1 MLRTQLVYA
10 FRTISRNKSWFII
23 NVIGFSLAFAL
34 TFLIFSWASFEFSY
48 DNFYKNRDRIFR
60 VIEKQNFQ
68 GQDEHYLAQIPE
80 YFSNTFEKEIPEIE
94 ASSCFLRTDNLRINL
109 NNEIIEIDNVLF
121 ADNKVFDV
129 FTFVF
134 IAGDAGNALTEPYT
148 AVLTSSV
155 AKKLF
160 GSDESAMGKML
171 VSDTKKTYT
180 VRGVIQDIPGNSHL
194 QFNILISLEERKPG
208 WNYNNGNHNASG
220 YVLLRP
226 NVDVKSLN
234 TKLKTYIKTWL
245 PRNADFVS
253 LQLQPLRDIHL
264 NSAFTMWEI
273 NWNKFDRRYINAIII
288 FDFLILFIVI
298 SNYINLTLAYST
310 KRNKE
315 VGLKKITGSKRQ
327 TLIMQFFIETSLVL
341 AVSIF
346 FALFIFEYAAQFLQ
360 KEVLQSYNFQYSS
373 SSLQFYAAVM
383 LIIFLVELAGIYPS
397 LIFTSFSPVSVLKN
411 NFTLQIKGYTL
422 RSTLTIMQFIITIL
436 LIISLLTIVKQVN
449 FLKTKDLGYNTE
461 HVISLYANSYI
472 KDHYNNIKEE
482 LLKNPSILDVTFS
495 NTRLSASTW
504 RNLIDYEGR
513 QPDKKWE
520 TPYMAVDF
528 NFFDFYKM
536 TIVQGRGFSPD
547 LALDN
552 QGTAFIINESL
563 AKKLNYENPI
573 GKKIRNGETKWGE
586 IVGVVKDFNYISLH
600 DAIEPILFYPSKI
613 YLNEISVRISEINIS
628 STLKFLESKWAV
640 YNPNR
645 KFLYSFLDKTI
656 EQLYTKEED
665 ARRLIIFFSI
675 ISLFISVLGLFGMVS
690 FIVKRRVKEIGIR
703 KINGAKVT
711 DILFMLNRDF
721 LKWVVIAYII
731 ACPAGWYLMN
741 KWLQNFAYRTD
752 LSWWIFAVTGV
763 SVFGIAFIT
772 VSWQSWWSATRNPV
786 EALRYE

>member
-1 MLRTQLVYA
+1 MLRTQFVYA

-34 TFLIFSWASFEFSY
+34 TFLIFSWATFEFSY

-94 ASSCFLRTDNLRINL
+94 ASSCFLRTGNLRIDL
-109 NNEIIEIDNVLF
+109 NNEIIEIENVLF
-121 ADNKVFDV
+121 ADNKVFDI
-129 FTFVF
+129 FTFGF
-134 IAGDAGNALTEPYT
+134 TAGNSTNALTEPLT
-148 AVLTSSV
+148 AVLTQSI
-155 AKKLF
+155 ARRLF
-160 GSDESAMGKML
+160 GSDEAALGKML
-171 VSDTKKTYT
+171 VLENKKTYT
-180 VRGVIQDIPGNSHL
+180 VKGVIQDIPLNSHL
-194 QFNILISLEERKPG
+194 RFNILISLEERKPG

-220 YVLLRP
+220 YVLLKP

-253 LQLQPLRDIHL
+253 LQLQPLKDIHL

-273 NWNKFDRRYINAIII
+273 NWNKFDRRYIDAIII
-288 FDFLILFIVI
+288 FAFLILFIVI

-310 KRNKE
+310 KRNIE
-315 VGLKKITGSKRQ
+315 VGLKKIAGSDRQ
-327 TLIMQFFIETSLVL
+327 TLVMQFFIETSLVL

-346 FALFIFEYAAQFLQ
+346 FALLIFDNAVPFLQ
-360 KEVLQSYNFQYSS
+360 NVVLQSYNFQYSS
-373 SSLQFYAAVM
+373 SSLQFYTAALFVI
-383 LIIFLVELAGIYPS
+383 LLVELAGVYPS
-397 LIFTSFSPVSVLKN
+397 LIFTSYSPASVLKN
-411 NFTLQIKGYTL
+411 NFTLKIKGYTL
-422 RSTLTIMQFIITIL
+422 RSTLTIMQFVITIL
-436 LIISLLTIVKQVN
+436 LIISLLTIVKQVD

-461 HVISLYANSYI
+461 RVITLSANSYI
-472 KDHYNNIKEE
+472 KDHYNDIKED

-495 NTRLSASTW
+495 NTRLTASTW
-504 RNLIDYEGR
+504 RNSIDYEGR
-513 QPDKKWE
+513 QTDKRWE

-547 LALDN
+547 LALDK
-552 QGTAFIINESL
+552 QGTAYIINESL
-563 AKKLNYENPI
+563 AKKLDYENPV
-573 GKKIRNGETKWGE
+573 GKKIRNAETKWGE
-586 IVGVVKDFNYISLH
+586 IVGVVKDFNYSSLH

-613 YLNEISVRISEINIS
+613 YLNEISIKISGSNIP
-628 STLKFLESKWAV
+628 STLKFLETKWAV

-645 KFLYSFLDKTI
+645 QFSYSFLDKTI

-665 ARRLIIFFSI
+665 ARRLIIIFSI

-690 FIVKRRVKEIGIR
+690 FIVKRRIKEIGIR
-703 KINGAKVT
+703 KINGAKVA
-711 DILFMLNRDF
+711 DILLMLNRDF
-721 LKWVVIAYII
+721 LKWVVIAYMI
-731 ACPAGWYLMN
+731 ACPAGWYLMH

-752 LSWWIFAVTGV
+752 LSWWIFSVTGV
-763 SVFGIAFIT
+763 IVFGIAFIT
-772 VSWQSWWSATRNPV
+772 VSWQSLSAATRNPV